1 MKRLFFLL
9 GCFIFLS
16 GTSQTINNMVLFCN
30 DGEPFTLILN
40 GERMNMEPQTRVRV
54 EGLTLKKYQAK
65 VIFKNKK
72 LKEANT
78 TITFFYTCFEC
89 EFGVNRKSKKKFK
102 IEYFT
107 DRKIEGCAGGEPE
120 GNTNSNQTTGTITN
134 TTTNT
139 PIEEATPVQTITPTN
154 TLLTGPGTGITTTDN
169 NTVNIIN
176 GKCDTP
182 MSDSQFLSFKNSV
195 QNLPTDSE
203 KQIKAWAMMQAAC
216 ITVNQLRQL
225 LNVFFADNAKYE
237 FAKKVYERT
246 KDNADFIKLKE
257 VFVDTMVKD
266 KFEKF
271 LQTKK

>member
-1 MKRLFFLL
+1 
-9 GCFIFLS
+9 
-16 GTSQTINNMVLFCN
+16 MVVFCN

-40 GERMNMEPQTRVRV
+40 GERINLEPQTRVKV

-65 VIFKNKK
+65 VIFKNQK

-78 TITFFYTCFEC
+78 TITFFSTCFEC
-89 EFGVNRKSKKKFK
+89 EFGVNRVSKKKFK
-102 IEYFT
+102 IQYLT
-107 DRKIEGCAGGEPE
+107 DRRIEGCGGGEQL
-120 GNTNSNQTTGTITN
+120 GNVNTIPDQTTTGTITN

-139 PIEEATPVQTITPTN
+139 TPEEIPVNNATPTS
-154 TLLTGPGTGITTTDN
+154 TLLTGTGTGITN
-169 NTVNIIN
+169 PEPNTISIIN

-182 MSDSQFLSFKNSV
+182 MNDTQFLSFKNSV
-195 QNLPTDSE
+195 QNLPTDNE

-246 KDNADFIKLKE
+246 KDNADFIMLKE
-257 VFVDTMVKD
+257 VFVDSVVKE

-271 LQTKK
+271 LQSKK